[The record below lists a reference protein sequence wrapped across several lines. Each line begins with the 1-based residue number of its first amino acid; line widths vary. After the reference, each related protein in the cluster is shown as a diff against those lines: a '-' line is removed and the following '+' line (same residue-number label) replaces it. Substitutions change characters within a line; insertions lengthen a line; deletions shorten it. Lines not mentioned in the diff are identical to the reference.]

1 MHIKQVIIEGFR
13 SYKDQTIIDP
23 FSHMHNV
30 IVGRNGSGKSNFFF
44 AIQFV
49 LSDEFTN
56 MSGEERQQLLHEGS
70 GARVVSAFVEIVFDN
85 SDNRLPIDK
94 EEVGLRR
101 VIGAKKDSYYLD
113 KKHVLKSEV
122 MNLLETA
129 GFSRSNPY
137 YIVKQGR
144 INQIAMAPDTQR
156 LQLLREVAG
165 TRVYDDKKVESES
178 ILKETESSREKIT
191 EHLENIEDRLTTLE
205 EETQELKEYQKW
217 DKCRR
222 AAEYALYEKEL
233 REANNRLFDNEK
245 DKDEFQSFTK
255 HRHQESKE
263 AMDNV
268 DSLERKVREIKQR
281 MRNAV
286 SENQQIQEERAEQV
300 KLRAQLQLDKVD
312 MEQSVCE
319 DENARDSLKRELG
332 ELTEEIRT
340 KDGELQSVLPQY
352 NEIREHEQGLNS
364 EISRNEMRQQE
375 LYAKQ
380 GRGKQFRTKQER
392 DKWLKKEAG
401 AIKKTLAS
409 QTEQRD
415 RLQGEVEQL
424 RATISDANCDVTG
437 RQTDLEV
444 KRERIEQLSRE
455 HTHLRRERDELN
467 NKRKEYWREESGL
480 DQQIHTIREELSKAE
495 RAYRSTMSKTTNLG
509 LDALNKIVEERD
521 IRGVYGPLIDNFE
534 CVSSDF
540 YTAVEVTAGNRLFHV
555 IVETDDIASDI
566 LRLMNKRKLPG
577 EITFLPLNRLL
588 DERLPSS
595 LMNSDDNY
603 PLMEKLEYSSQV
615 YRAIKTVFGK
625 VFLCRDLDVAANI
638 ARIHDMDCVTLEGD
652 QVSRK
657 GALTGGYMDRNR
669 SRLQLKR
676 SVWDLTRKLRQEEGY
691 VCDVRKKIERVDQE
705 VSSVLSQVQNAETE
719 LVQFKEAYERQKME
733 MRNLTREQQ
742 ANSKTLLT
750 KESTLVSLNSEI
762 SQSEQRLRTTE
773 GEVGTEMLSQLAEWE
788 QNELESLSEEIAR
801 LKTDSRKTLKERIR
815 LEQHKLALDNLLV
828 DNLLRRKQEKDQ
840 ELEDLTMVNKSTE
853 LESLQADYTIIE
865 TRLAE
870 TDARMGEVGGQQQE
884 LLEQQKEF
892 ENDLEEWKAKE
903 KELNELITEDS
914 KQMDKL
920 ANKKS
925 LLLKKKEEA
934 QRKMREI
941 GSLPEGHQQYQGLK
955 TKELW
960 NRVQKCN
967 SELKKYSHV
976 NKKALEQFVQ
986 FSELKEKLLKRR
998 AEVDV
1003 SYSAI
1008 EDMIKV
1014 LEFRKYEAIL
1024 NTFKQVSR
1032 FFTEVFQELVPNGTA
1047 KLRMRHAVEPPSMA
1061 QSGDTPMDSTGLS
1074 SQASEATGPANT
1086 VIEKLV
1092 GVSIEVSF
1100 SGIANETREIQ
1111 QLSGGQKSLVALT
1124 LIFAI
1129 QKCDPAPFYLFDEI
1143 DQALDPHHR
1152 KAVANMIRRL
1162 SQHAQ
1167 FITTTF
1173 RPELL
1178 DAADKFYGVTFR
1190 NKVSH
1195 VKAVSKEMATDF
1207 VEEDVQVPQENN

>member
-1 MHIKQVIIEGFR
+1 MHIKLVIIEGFR

-56 MSGEERQQLLHEGS
+56 MGVEERQQLLHEGS

-165 TRVYDDKKVESES
+165 TRVYDDKKVESET
-178 ILKETESSREKIT
+178 ILKETESSREKIS
-191 EHLENIEDRLTTLE
+191 EHLQNIEERLTTLE

-217 DKCRR
+217 DKSRR

-233 REANNRLFDNEK
+233 RDANNKLYENEK

-255 HRHQESKE
+255 HRHLESKE
-263 AMDNV
+263 SMEKV
-268 DSLERKVREIKQR
+268 DTLGRKVRDVKQR
-281 MRNAV
+281 IRNAA

-300 KLRAQLQLDKVD
+300 KLRAQLHLDKVD

-319 DENARDSLKRELG
+319 DESTRTSLRRELDELNG
-332 ELTEEIRT
+332 EIGNKET
-340 KDGELQSVLPQY
+340 ELQGILPQY
-352 NEIREHEQGLNS
+352 NEMREKEQELNS
-364 EISRNEMRQQE
+364 DISRNELRQQE

-392 DKWLKKEAG
+392 DKWLKKEAS
-401 AIKKTLAS
+401 AIKKTLNS

-415 RLQGEVEQL
+415 RLQGEVAQL
-424 RATISDANCDVTG
+424 RATITDTNSDVTD

-444 KRERIEQLSRE
+444 KRDRIEQLSRE
-455 HTHLRRERDELN
+455 HTHLKRERDELN

-509 LDALNKIVEERD
+509 LDALNKIVEERG
-521 IRGVYGPLIDNFE
+521 IRGVHGPLVENFE

-555 IVETDDIASDI
+555 IVETDDIASEI
-566 LRLMNKRKLPG
+566 LRMMNKRKLPG

-588 DERLPSS
+588 DERIPYTAS
-595 LMNSDDNY
+595 NSDDYY
-603 PLMEKLEYSSQV
+603 PLMDKLEFSQEV
-615 YRAIKTVFGK
+615 YRAVKTVFGK

-638 ARIHDMDCVTLEGD
+638 ARVHDMDCVTLEGD

-669 SRLQLKR
+669 SRLDLKR
-676 SVWDLTRKLRQEEGY
+676 SVWDLKNRLQQEER
-691 VCDVRKKIERVDQE
+691 DVYDVKKKIERIDQE
-705 VSSVLSQVQNAETE
+705 VSSVLSQVQNTETE

-733 MRNLTREQQ
+733 IRNIAREQQ
-742 ANSKTLLT
+742 ANSKTLST
-750 KESTLVSLNSEI
+750 KESTLISLNSEI
-762 SQSEQRLRTTE
+762 SQSEQRLRSTE
-773 GEVGTEMLSQLAEWE
+773 GEVGTEMLSQLADWE
-788 QNELESLSEEIAR
+788 QTEIETLSEEITR
-801 LKTDSRKTLKERIR
+801 LKNESRKTLKERIN
-815 LEQHKLALDNLLV
+815 LEQHKLAFENLLV
-828 DNLLRRKQEKDQ
+828 DNLLRRKQEKEQ
-840 ELEDLTMVNKSTE
+840 EFEDLGMINRSAE
-853 LESLQADYTIIE
+853 LESLQADYTIME

-870 TDARMGEVGGQQQE
+870 TDARMGEVGGQNQE
-884 LLEQQKEF
+884 LLEQQKQL
-892 ENDLEEWKAKE
+892 ENDLEEWKARE
-903 KELNELITEDS
+903 KELNDVITEDS

-941 GSLPEGHQQYQGLK
+941 GSLPEGHQQYQGLR

-998 AEVDV
+998 AEVDK
-1003 SYSAI
+1003 SSNAI

-1014 LEFRKYEAIL
+1014 LELRKYEAIL

-1032 FFTEVFQELVPNGTA
+1032 FFTEVFQELVPTGTA
-1047 KLRMRHAVEPPSMA
+1047 KLRMRYEVES
-1061 QSGDTPMDSTGLS
+1061 SGLTQGSDTQIDTTGFS
-1074 SQASEATGPANT
+1074 SQVSEEGQVTL
-1086 VIEKLV
+1086 VEKLV

-1100 SGIANETREIQ
+1100 SGKANETREIQ

-1152 KAVANMIRRL
+1152 KAVATMIRRL
-1162 SQHAQ
+1162 SKHAQ

-1195 VKAVSKEMATDF
+1195 IKAVSKEMATDF
-1207 VEEDVQVPQENN
+1207 VEEDVQVPQDNS